1 MSRTVPGASSRGSG
15 GRSRPAADTT
25 TGAVVRAGTG
35 GATNAFS
42 SNDEAELRQAERD
55 VTHAFEDQQFDFGA
69 LLAVSNVFRAA
80 TAVRNHM
87 EREVLGPH
95 QLSWSAFV
103 VLFVLR
109 VWGRQ
114 ESHQLAREAGITGG
128 TLTGVLTTLE
138 RRGFATRA
146 THPTD
151 GRRVLVSPTP
161 AGRRVVDEIMP
172 AFNRHE
178 AMVTAALS
186 ADDKQRLSGLL
197 RAVLRTLDGDLDGG
211 PDSDLD
217 SDLDSDRAGDSGTTV
232 EPGAGGTRRR
242 GGRSASS
249 RRA

>member
-1 MSRTVPGASSRGSG
+1 VSRTVRG
-15 GRSRPAADTT
+15 
-25 TGAVVRAGTG
+25 
-35 GATNAFS
+35 AFS
-42 SNDEAELRQAERD
+42 SAFASDDDAELRQAERD
-55 VTHAFEDQQFDFGA
+55 VTHAFEDRPFDFGA

-109 VWGRQ
+109 VWGEQ

-138 RRGFATRA
+138 RRGFAKRS

-151 GRRVLVSPTP
+151 GRRVIVSPT
-161 AGRRVVDEIMP
+161 AKGRRVVDQIMP
-172 AFNRHE
+172 VFNRHE

-186 ADDKQRLSGLL
+186 ADDKRQLSHLL
-197 RAVLRTLDGDLDGG
+197 RAVLRTLDDESLA
-211 PDSDLD
+211 P
-217 SDLDSDRAGDSGTTV
+217 
-232 EPGAGGTRRR
+232 
-242 GGRSASS
+242 
-249 RRA
+249 